1 MANGPPDSRSGTGP
15 AREERT
21 CSRVRRRETE
31 MHGARNRSPSRALTG
46 WLFPRTCSLCGET
59 GTPDDPCRDCGRSL
73 EPLVLRA
80 VCPRCATPLGTEPAR
95 KTTQAASEC
104 ASRLC
109 GACFNDPPPFHRVIA
124 PWIFAPP
131 LSGLVHRMKYSR
143 DLAAAAALGRMLT
156 GELAAESRHPPP
168 DAVIGMPLSRR
179 RLLARGFNHAEELAT
194 IIRRELRL
202 RRPDNARIIRR
213 HAPPQAKAASA
224 AERRANVAGAFTV
237 LRWPSNVRR
246 VAIVDDVLTTGATAS
261 ALSEVLRDQGVE
273 WIEIWCCARTPLT

>member
-1 MANGPPDSRSGTGP
+1 
-15 AREERT
+15 
-21 CSRVRRRETE
+21 
-31 MHGARNRSPSRALTG
+31 MHGARNRCPSRALTG
-46 WLFPRTCSLCGET
+46 WLFPRTCSLCGEA
-59 GTPDDPCRDCGRSL
+59 GTPVDPCRDCSRSF

-80 VCPRCATPLGTEPAR
+80 VCPRCATPIGTEPAR
-95 KTTQAASEC
+95 TTTTPSEC

-109 GACFNDPPPFHRVIA
+109 GTCVNDPSPFHRVIA

-156 GELAAESRHPPP
+156 RELAARSGYPAP

-202 RRPDNARIIRR
+202 RRARNARIVRR
-213 HAPPQAKAASA
+213 HTPPQARASNA

-246 VAIVDDVLTTGATAS
+246 IAIVDDVLTTGATAS

-273 WIEIWCCARTPLT
+273 WIEVWCCARTPLT